1 VSAQEE
7 RIFLKSQLEGLESI
21 FLELIPSG
29 VSLKRRD
36 IQDYY
41 DNRFGVSDS
50 AQFVV
55 SRNELRRQFNTKA
68 NQVRNIVDN
77 AETLGSVQ
85 NYFNLVYAG
94 SSLPHERTDKISRF
108 VSDFCQSMLHGAG
121 LRLDLLRAILLNGQ
135 LSKAEA
141 RVLLGST
148 MFVLSEE
155 ISFEDKDVP
164 VKELLDQLVE
174 LIVSGNFLSADDP
187 FLVEAQ
193 NFSDSMSSEFAEM
206 MAVSDA

>member
-1 VSAQEE
+1 
-7 RIFLKSQLEGLESI
+7 
-21 FLELIPSG
+21 
-29 VSLKRRD
+29 
-36 IQDYY
+36 
-41 DNRFGVSDS
+41 
-50 AQFVV
+50 
-55 SRNELRRQFNTKA
+55 
-68 NQVRNIVDN
+68 
-77 AETLGSVQ
+77 
-85 NYFNLVYAG
+85 
-94 SSLPHERTDKISRF
+94 
-108 VSDFCQSMLHGAG
+108 MLHGAG
-121 LRLDLLRAILLNGQ
+121 LRLDLLREILLSGH

-187 FLVEAQ
+187 FLVEAR

-206 MAVSDA
+206 MAISED

>member
-1 VSAQEE
+1 MSAQEE
-7 RIFLKSQLEGLESI
+7 TSFLKSQLEGLESI
-21 FLELIPSG
+21 FLELLPSG

-94 SSLPHERTDKISRF
+94 SSLPHERTDKINTV

-121 LRLDLLRAILLNGQ
+121 LRLDLLREILLSGH

-187 FLVEAQ
+187 FLVEAR
-193 NFSDSMSSEFAEM
+193 NFSDSMSSELAEI
-206 MAVSDA
+206 MAISED